1 MGGQRWA
8 GRSRAGAVLRALQR
22 DDAAPT
28 TVEYALMLG
37 GIAIAI
43 VVAVG
48 VLGGRVRD
56 LFASAESRWP

>member
-1 MGGQRWA
+1 MRWQLRA
-8 GRSRAGAVLRALQR
+8 WRSRAGAVLRALQR

-28 TVEYALMLG
+28 TVEYAILLG